1 MRASFFYIITKIY
14 PNFEDKPLHMK
25 KLSIQLIWFLFLL
38 PFISCTSIEKL
49 VDTGQYDRA
58 IYYATNKL
66 SGAKVN
72 KVEYVKGLETA
83 FKKATEKDMAFIDKL
98 KNEGNPESWETIL
111 STYNRISERQE
122 RIRPLLPLTDEKGKK
137 ASFLFVNTNDLE
149 KEAKQQ
155 TINFFYTSA
164 KDLLD
169 EARNTKNRIPARK
182 AYEAL
187 LKLKNYSTRFLDVPQ
202 LEREAIELGTTKILV
217 NVQNY
222 SQSILPAGLEDEI
235 LRLGFRD
242 LDREWQKFDAY
253 PEKNRVYDLG
263 ITLILSNIEVSPG
276 TVNEK
281 TYVEKKEVS
290 DGFQYAFDEKG
301 NVKKDTAGNDIKL
314 PKTKWIEAQILE
326 VFQSKSAGLSGRLE
340 VMDLHTRGIKESR
353 DINALAVFENR
364 ATSFKGDEKALTED
378 TKKRLGSRPSVF
390 PTDAAL
396 LLEAARKI
404 RPLVISELRKI
415 RID

>member
-1 MRASFFYIITKIY
+1 M
-14 PNFEDKPLHMK
+14 
-25 KLSIQLIWFLFLL
+25 
-38 PFISCTSIEKL
+38 EKL
-49 VDTGQYDRA
+49 VETGQYDKA

-83 FKKATEKDMAFIDKL
+83 FKKATDKDMAYIDKL

-111 STYNRISERQE
+111 SIYRFISDRQE
-122 RIRPLLPLTDEKGKK
+122 QIRPLLPLTDENGKK
-137 ASFLFVNTNDLE
+137 ANFLFVNTNDLE
-149 KEAKQQ
+149 KEAKEQ
-155 TINFFYTSA
+155 TINFLYTSA
-164 KDLLD
+164 KDFLD
-169 EARNTKNRIPARK
+169 EARNTKDRIPARK

-187 LKLKNYSTRFLDVPQ
+187 LKLKNYAARFLDVPQ
-202 LEREAIELGTTKILV
+202 LEREARELGTTKILV

-242 LDREWQKFDAY
+242 LDKEWQKFDAF

-263 ITLILSNIEVSPG
+263 ITLILSHIEVSPG
-276 TVNEK
+276 AVNEK
-281 TYVEKKEVS
+281 SFVEKKEVS
-290 DGFQYAFDEKG
+290 DGFQYALDEKG

-314 PKTKWIEAQILE
+314 PKTKWIEAHILE
-326 VFQSKSAGLSGRLE
+326 VFQTKSAGISGRLE
-340 VMDLHTRGIKESR
+340 VMDLYTKGIKESR
-353 DINALAVFENR
+353 DINAVAVFENR
-364 ATSFKGDEKALTED
+364 AASFKGDENALTED
-378 TKKRLGSRPSVF
+378 TKKKLGNRPTVF

-396 LLEAARKI
+396 LLEAARKL

>member
-1 MRASFFYIITKIY
+1 MKNSTIIFLWFFFMLSFV
-14 PNFEDKPLHMK
+14 
-25 KLSIQLIWFLFLL
+25 
-38 PFISCTSIEKL
+38 SCTSMEKL
-49 VDTGQYDRA
+49 VETGQYDKA

-83 FKKATEKDMAFIDKL
+83 FKKATDKDMAYIDKL

-111 STYNRISERQE
+111 SIYRVISDRQE
-122 RIRPLLPLTDEKGKK
+122 QIRPLLPLTDENGKK
-137 ASFLFVNTNDLE
+137 ANFLFVNTNDLE
-149 KEAKQQ
+149 KEAKEQ
-155 TINFFYTSA
+155 TINFLYTSA
-164 KDLLD
+164 KDFLD
-169 EARNTKNRIPARK
+169 EARNTKDRIPARK

-187 LKLKNYSTRFLDVPQ
+187 LKLKNYAARFLDVPQ
-202 LEREAIELGTTKILV
+202 LEREARELGTTKILV

-242 LDREWQKFDAY
+242 LDKEWQKFDAF

-263 ITLILSNIEVSPG
+263 ITLILSHIEVSPG
-276 TVNEK
+276 AVNEK
-281 TYVEKKEVS
+281 SFVEKKEVS
-290 DGFQYAFDEKG
+290 DGFQYALDEKG

-314 PKTKWIEAQILE
+314 PKTKWIEAHILE
-326 VFQSKSAGLSGRLE
+326 VFQTKSAGLSGRLE
-340 VMDLHTRGIKESR
+340 VMDLYTKGIKESR
-353 DINALAVFENR
+353 DINAVAVFENR
-364 ATSFKGDEKALTED
+364 AASFKGDENALTED
-378 TKKRLGSRPSVF
+378 TKKKLGNRPTVF

-396 LLEAARKI
+396 LLEAARKL

>member
-1 MRASFFYIITKIY
+1 
-14 PNFEDKPLHMK
+14 
-25 KLSIQLIWFLFLL
+25 LL
-38 PFISCTSIEKL
+38 TFVSCTSIEKL
-49 VDTGQYDRA
+49 VETGQYDKA

-83 FKKATEKDMAFIDKL
+83 FKKATEKDMTYIDKL

-111 STYNRISERQE
+111 SVYNIISDRQE
-122 RIRPLLPLTDEKGKK
+122 QIRPLLPLTDENGKK
-137 ASFLFVNTNDLE
+137 ANFLFVNTNDLE
-149 KEAKQQ
+149 KEAKEQ
-155 TINFFYTSA
+155 TINFLYTSA

-169 EARNTKNRIPARK
+169 EARNSKDRIPARK
-182 AYEAL
+182 AYDAL
-187 LKLKNYSTRFLDVPQ
+187 LRLKNYSARFLDVPQ
-202 LEREAIELGTTKILV
+202 LEREARELGTTKILI

-222 SQSILPAGLEDEI
+222 SQSVLPVGLEDEI

-242 LDREWQKFDAY
+242 LDRDWQKFDAY

-263 ITLILSNIEVSPG
+263 ITLILSNIQVSPG
-276 TVNEK
+276 SVNEK
-281 TYVEKKEVS
+281 SFIEKKEVP
-290 DGFQYAFDEKG
+290 DGFQYALDEKG
-301 NVKKDTAGNDIKL
+301 NVKKDTAGYDIKL

-340 VMDLHTRGIKESR
+340 VMDLYTKGIKESR
-353 DINALAVFENR
+353 DINAVAIFENR
-364 ATSFKGDEKALTED
+364 AASFKGDEKALTED
-378 TKKRLGSRPSVF
+378 TKKRLGNRPAVF

>member
-1 MRASFFYIITKIY
+1 MKNSTIIFLWFFFMLSFV
-14 PNFEDKPLHMK
+14 
-25 KLSIQLIWFLFLL
+25 
-38 PFISCTSIEKL
+38 SCTSMEKL
-49 VDTGQYDRA
+49 VETGQYDKA

-83 FKKATEKDMAFIDKL
+83 FKKATDKDMAYIDKL

-111 STYNRISERQE
+111 SIYRFISDRQE
-122 RIRPLLPLTDEKGKK
+122 QIRPLLPLTDENGKK
-137 ASFLFVNTNDLE
+137 ANFLFVNTNDLE
-149 KEAKQQ
+149 KEAKEQ
-155 TINFFYTSA
+155 TINFLYTSA
-164 KDLLD
+164 KDFLD
-169 EARNTKNRIPARK
+169 EARNTKDRIPARK

-187 LKLKNYSTRFLDVPQ
+187 LKLKNYAARFLDVPQ
-202 LEREAIELGTTKILV
+202 LEREARELGTTKILV

-242 LDREWQKFDAY
+242 LDKEWQKFDAF

-263 ITLILSNIEVSPG
+263 ITLILSHIEVSPG
-276 TVNEK
+276 AVNEK
-281 TYVEKKEVS
+281 SFVEKKEVS
-290 DGFQYAFDEKG
+290 DGFQYALDEKG

-314 PKTKWIEAQILE
+314 PKTKWIEAHILE
-326 VFQSKSAGLSGRLE
+326 VFQTKSAGLSGRLE
-340 VMDLHTRGIKESR
+340 VMDLYTKGIKESR
-353 DINALAVFENR
+353 DINAVAVFENR
-364 ATSFKGDEKALTED
+364 AASFKGDENALTED
-378 TKKRLGSRPSVF
+378 TKKKLGNRPTVF

-396 LLEAARKI
+396 LLEAARKL

>member
-1 MRASFFYIITKIY
+1 MKNSTIIFLWFFFMLSFV
-14 PNFEDKPLHMK
+14 
-25 KLSIQLIWFLFLL
+25 
-38 PFISCTSIEKL
+38 SCTSMEKL
-49 VDTGQYDRA
+49 VETGQYDKA

-83 FKKATEKDMAFIDKL
+83 FKKATDKDMAYIDKL

-111 STYNRISERQE
+111 SIYRFISDRQE
-122 RIRPLLPLTDEKGKK
+122 QIRPLLPLTDENGKK
-137 ASFLFVNTNDLE
+137 ANFLFVNTNDLE
-149 KEAKQQ
+149 KEAKEQ
-155 TINFFYTSA
+155 TINFLYTSA

-169 EARNTKNRIPARK
+169 EARNTKERIPARK

-187 LKLKNYSTRFLDVPQ
+187 LKLKNYAARFLDVPQ
-202 LEREAIELGTTKILV
+202 LEREARELGTTKILV

-242 LDREWQKFDAY
+242 LDKEWQKFDAF

-263 ITLILSNIEVSPG
+263 ITLILSHIEVSPG
-276 TVNEK
+276 AVNEK
-281 TYVEKKEVS
+281 SFVEKKEVS
-290 DGFQYAFDEKG
+290 DGFQYALDEKG

-314 PKTKWIEAQILE
+314 PKTKWIEAHILE
-326 VFQSKSAGLSGRLE
+326 VFQTKSAGLSGRLE
-340 VMDLHTRGIKESR
+340 VMDLYTKGIKESR
-353 DINALAVFENR
+353 DINAVAVFENR
-364 ATSFKGDEKALTED
+364 AASFKGDENALTED
-378 TKKRLGSRPSVF
+378 TKKKLGNRPTVF

-396 LLEAARKI
+396 LLEAARKL